1 MHAGGPSSPCSLHVH
16 VPPSISLS
24 IKAHLLGRT
33 SARVALAAGSE
44 SGTHFI
50 RAMESLQNSETRLC
64 RRFWNGQ
71 LTASQLVQRAS
82 RLAGLREKLMPSQRV
97 ADRSR
102 RLEHILQSCG
112 GLRPRWV
119 SNTGARAK
127 SLQAL
132 LCPDA
137 VTARAR
143 AALAT
148 LFWNGELDNIADFAA
163 AFRLATA
170 AGKNDPERAA
180 HLQRAALE
188 HLHAQAPA
196 VGHGRQAALLKVFE
210 ALVAPAP
217 TPTPPLH
224 PEGWVAGIENPA
236 RRFSVASSSPSRVS
250 RQDARD
256 AWWERAML
264 ADAGSSSESDCD
276 SDHDC
281 GAESDDVSCCTTST
295 AGWALADPSES
306 HA

>member
-1 MHAGGPSSPCSLHVH
+1 MH

-24 IKAHLLGRT
+24 IKANVLGRT
-33 SARVALAAGSE
+33 SARVALAAGTH
-44 SGTHFI
+44 SGPHFM
-50 RAMESLQNSETRLC
+50 RAMVSLQNSETRLC

-71 LTASQLVQRAS
+71 LTPSQLVQRAS
-82 RLAGLREKLMPSQRV
+82 RLVGLREKLMPSKRV

-102 RLEHILQSCG
+102 CLEHILQSCG

-119 SNTGARAK
+119 SDTGPRAK
-127 SLQAL
+127 SLHAL

-143 AALAT
+143 AALTT

-163 AFRLATA
+163 AFRRATA
-170 AGKNDPERAA
+170 TGNNDPERTAQL
-180 HLQRAALE
+180 HRAAME
-188 HLHAQAPA
+188 QLHAQAPA
-196 VGHGRQAALLKVFE
+196 VGHGRQAALLAVFG
-210 ALVAPAP
+210 ALVAPTPAEQCAAEP
-217 TPTPPLH
+217 PTPPLH

-264 ADAGSSSESDCD
+264 ADAASSSD
-276 SDHDC
+276 SDSE
-281 GAESDDVSCCTTST
+281 AESDDVSCGTAST
-295 AGWALADPSES
+295 DGWALADQRES
-306 HA
+306 YA